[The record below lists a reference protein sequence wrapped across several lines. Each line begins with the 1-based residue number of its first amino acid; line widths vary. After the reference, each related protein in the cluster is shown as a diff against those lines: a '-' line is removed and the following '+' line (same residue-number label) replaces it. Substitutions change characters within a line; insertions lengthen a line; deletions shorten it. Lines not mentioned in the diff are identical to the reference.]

1 MAKQTKK
8 QSKSKPSKAK
18 KGGRAR
24 RPRRD
29 VYQEVTDQILAAL
42 DAGSVP
48 WRNPILSSAPPAN
61 LHSKRPYR
69 GVNVFLLAMAAL
81 ARGYASPW
89 WLTFRQALARGG
101 AVRKGER
108 ATQVVFW
115 KLLTREETDAAGVTE
130 EVKLPVLRFY
140 SVFNTDQCD
149 GLDVPPPETL
159 VRHHEPVEECDAI
172 ARCYCERSGVQVG
185 HGSPRAV
192 YDYLT
197 DEVMLPYP
205 RHFDSAEEYHGTLF
219 HELAHSTGHPSRLAR
234 RKSGELVAFGS
245 TPYGREELVAECA
258 AAFVSAEAGIGPRT
272 IANQAAYIAG
282 WKRTIRADKRVVVLA
297 AAAGQRAA
305 DLILGTTFA
314 DEEPAEPSV
323 GNDVTPSTPADDEA

>member
-8 QSKSKPSKAK
+8 QSKPKPPKAK
-18 KGGRAR
+18 RGGRASK
-24 RPRRD
+24 PRRD

-42 DAGSVP
+42 DAGTVP

-89 WLTFRQALARGG
+89 WLTFKQALARGG
-101 AVRKGER
+101 SVRKGER

-115 KLLTREETDAAGVTE
+115 KLLEKEEQNDAG
-130 EVKLPVLRFY
+130 EVETTKLPVLRFY

-172 ARCYCERSGVQVG
+172 ARCYCQRSEVQVV
-185 HGSPRAV
+185 HGSKRAV
-192 YDYLT
+192 YDYLA
-197 DEVMLPYP
+197 DAVMLPYP
-205 RHFDSAEEYHGTLF
+205 RHFESAEEYHGTLF

-234 RKSGELVAFGS
+234 RKGGELVAFGS
-245 TPYGREELVAECA
+245 QPYGREELVAECA

-305 DLILGTTFA
+305 DLILGRSF
-314 DEEPAEPSV
+314 DQEEPEGEKV
-323 GNDVTPSTPADDEA
+323 GNDLTPSVPAGHKA